1 MGMECFEDS
10 WKIRNY
16 AEIMRGGGVNE
27 FLNTKI
33 GKGIDLLE
41 N

>member
-1 MGMECFEDS
+1 MGMECFENS

-16 AEIMRGGGVNE
+16 AEIMRGGENE